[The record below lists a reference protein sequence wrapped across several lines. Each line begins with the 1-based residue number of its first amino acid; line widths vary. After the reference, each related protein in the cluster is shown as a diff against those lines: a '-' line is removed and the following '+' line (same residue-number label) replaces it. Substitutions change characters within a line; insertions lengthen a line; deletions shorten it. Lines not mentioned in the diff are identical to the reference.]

1 MRQAVSFVLCV
12 SALVLR
18 GAERP
23 RVDFI
28 ENILEQSDMAY
39 TTGMKNLVGEVVK
52 AAGADAAQE
61 AALAKAADA
70 AVKEKMER
78 SQNDLWSTWD
88 SMQIDGQV
96 NQAAYWQA
104 YQKLPAAQMTPERF
118 PVWEEAVKQTLNKEQ
133 FTKWEVVAKAKRD
146 RIDKAVQTC
155 LDKGREMW
163 VTKRTE
169 LRTAFVESLADQLG
183 LSADQSKALLS
194 GSVEAVKTAA
204 TKWGGEV
211 EARLRNYVKTAFI
224 GQADA
229 QLQNL
234 ENGTMAM
241 GGEDDEVALQ
251 AEVDAWEDLVKK
263 VLTPDQH
270 AKLVAQEERKR
281 ERRLLSVS
289 QVIVAEIDRKVLLSD
304 QQREKLEELVRRSV
318 RSSEARVEMLLSL
331 PYVNSEM
338 LLALASGVKEEEI
351 KSILEPGQW
360 TGWKEAS
367 TRVSLYLDR

>member
-1 MRQAVSFVLCV
+1 MRLAFGLVICV
-12 SALVLR
+12 SVLLLQ

-52 AAGADAAQE
+52 AAGADATQ
-61 AALAKAADA
+61 AASLTKAADA

-78 SQNDLWSTWD
+78 SRNDLWSTWD

-118 PVWEEAVKQTLNKEQ
+118 PVWEEAVKHTLNKDQ
-133 FTKWEVVAKAKRD
+133 LAKWELVAKAKRD

-163 VTKRTE
+163 VSKRTE
-169 LRTAFVESLADQLG
+169 LRTTFVESLSDQLG
-183 LSADQSKALLS
+183 LSPEQSQALLS
-194 GSVEAVKTAA
+194 GSVDAVKTASA
-204 TKWGGEV
+204 KWGGEV

-241 GGEDDEVALQ
+241 GGDDDEVALQ
-251 AEVDAWEDLVKK
+251 AEVAAWEVLVRK
-263 VLTPDQH
+263 VLNADQH
-270 AKLVAQEERKR
+270 AKLVAQEQRKR

-304 QQREKLEELVRRSV
+304 QQRQKLEEAVKRAV
-318 RSSEARVEMLLSL
+318 KSSEARVEMLLSL

-338 LLALASGVKEEEI
+338 LMALASDLKDDEI
-351 KSILEPGQW
+351 KSILDPGQW
-360 TGWKEAS
+360 AGWKEAA